1 MKLFIGW
8 KTTSLLLLTVLLF
21 SVNARSETMKISI
34 TINDGTVINATLL
47 DNDTTRDFVALLP
60 LTLTLTDY
68 NNTEKISDLPKKL
81 SRKGT
86 PSTMTPKVGDIA
98 YYAPWGNLA
107 IYYRDFGDSPGLIK
121 LGAIDGD
128 GIAALKVAGDLQV
141 IIERQQ

>member
-8 KTTSLLLLTVLLF
+8 KTTSLLLLIALLF

-81 SRKGT
+81 SRKGA
-86 PSTMTPKVGDIA
+86 PSTMTPKVGDIT

-107 IYYRDFGDSPGLIK
+107 IFYRDFGNSPGLIK
-121 LGAIDGD
+121 LGVIDGD
-128 GIAALKVAGDLQV
+128 GIAALKVAGALKV
-141 IIERQQ
+141 IIKKL

>member
-8 KTTSLLLLTVLLF
+8 KTISLLLLTALLF
-21 SVNARSETMKISI
+21 SVSARSETMKISI

-81 SRKGT
+81 SRKGA

-107 IYYRDFGDSPGLIK
+107 IFYRDFGNSPGLIK
-121 LGAIDGD
+121 LGVIDGD
-128 GIAALKVAGDLQV
+128 GIAALKVAGALKV
-141 IIERQQ
+141 IIKKL